1 MHASATKLAD
11 DEDDYAPVAAGK
23 WLKRILNRTTK
34 LMNHLVDC
42 ITSVRHRVA
51 ARSLAFLARGTVDR
65 FSTFLYVRLKSIE
78 INKGAATP
86 CAASC
91 IHREKKKL
99 ARFFYYFSKSIFR
112 WNWKKKFAPPTRST
126 KQFLVIS
133 RWKYDHEK
141 HLKKK
146 HYTDLKCFTPPT
158 EIMIHFNFENR
169 SDIHFRIESF
179 SALIVFPS
187 IVRTRPTR
195 PHSQND
201 FLCCTKCK
209 ACGGV
214 RGYGNGM
221 KWGKAWR

>member
-91 IHREKKKL
+91 IHREKKKTGQIFL
-99 ARFFYYFSKSIFR
+99 LFFQIYF
-112 WNWKKKFAPPTRST
+112 
-126 KQFLVIS
+126 QM
-133 RWKYDHEK
+133 E
-141 HLKKK
+141 LKKK
-146 HYTDLKCFTPPT
+146 VCAANSQHKTISCNFSLKIRSRKTFKKKNITPIWNALPLQPKLWF
-158 EIMIHFNFENR
+158 ILISKIDQIYIFALNHF
-169 SDIHFRIESF
+169 
-179 SALIVFPS
+179 L
-187 IVRTRPTR
+187 
-195 PHSQND
+195 
-201 FLCCTKCK
+201 L
-209 ACGGV
+209 
-214 RGYGNGM
+214 
-221 KWGKAWR
+221 